1 MVREGNGRF
10 WNPSCSAGRPTT
22 LMHRTL
28 STPIPLVLALILAG
42 CARPLAGS
50 PSPDATTQPSRP
62 VVTAPDLPTVP
73 PSSEPVTGEVPPDV
87 MADLIADAVDRTGVE
102 PEAIEVVQAAAVT
115 WNDGSLGCPEPDMT
129 YTMALVDG
137 YHVILS
143 AADEDLDYRVAAQGG
158 FRLCETGGR
167 PGG

>member
-1 MVREGNGRF
+1 MRGLRH
-10 WNPSCSAGRPTT
+10 AR
-22 LMHRTL
+22 LL
-28 STPIPLVLALILAG
+28 LVAVAVAG
-42 CARPLAGS
+42 CMAPLGPTADAADETAA
-50 PSPDATTQPSRP
+50 PDATRP
-62 VVTAPDLPTVP
+62 QISAPNLATVP
-73 PSSEPVTGEVPPDV
+73 ASDAPVTGEVPPDV
-87 MADLIADAVDRTGVE
+87 MADLIADAADRTGVE